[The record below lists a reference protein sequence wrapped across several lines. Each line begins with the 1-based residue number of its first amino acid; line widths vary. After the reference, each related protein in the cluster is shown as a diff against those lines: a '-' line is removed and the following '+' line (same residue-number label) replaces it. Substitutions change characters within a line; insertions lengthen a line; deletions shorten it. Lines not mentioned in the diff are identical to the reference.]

1 MKHKKMLLAL
11 LLLFAMICPHFT
23 QVMAEE
29 TKAAEEVR
37 LSDDSSDFVLLSDAV
52 PDAILE
58 IRYYSTY
65 NFVGRRIDGYE
76 EPLALLTKE
85 AASALKEVSDE
96 LVEKGYR
103 LKIFDAYRPQMA
115 VTDFMNW
122 ALDAD
127 DTRMKEYFYPDLDKD
142 VLFPQGYI
150 NEHSGHSRGSTVD
163 LTLFDM
169 TTEKEVDMGGTFDYF
184 GELSHPDYKDIT
196 EEQYNNRMILRE
208 AMLSHGFKPLP
219 EEWWHFTLE
228 DEPYPDTY
236 FTFPV
241 SSDSIT
247 AQAGEEELS
256 EKGYTLEQVVIL
268 SRHNLRAPLS
278 SNGSVP
284 QELTPH
290 SWTNWTANSS
300 ELTINGGIQETSM
313 GQYFRK
319 WLNEEGLIEE
329 NSVPEEGEIRFNARD
344 KQRCRAT
351 ARYFASGLFPL
362 ADITVEYP
370 SEANGPEDFMSPN
383 LKFYSEDYAADA
395 IQQVADIGGAEG
407 FDGISE
413 DMRDAIRLIMDTV
426 DVEDSEI
433 YKSGKYGDLLTDSSG
448 YMMEADKE
456 PDVTGAIKTAS
467 QVGDALVL
475 QYYEEPDELKAAF
488 GHELTEEDWKTIG
501 GFMTKYLIMKHGTPM
516 VAVNITNPLIE
527 ELESE
532 LKNEDRK
539 FSFFC
544 AHDCTVMGALTALG
558 AEPYSLPESIETR
571 TPIGVKLLFERWRD
585 EAGKAWYRVDL
596 VYRSTEQIRDSAV
609 LTPDN
614 PPMRYDLEFE
624 GVETNEDGLISEEEL
639 FGMFDRTE
647 AEYEQMKEKYT
658 DESKKK

>member
-1 MKHKKMLLAL
+1 MKSKKLLLSL
-11 LLLFAMICPHFT
+11 LLLFALICPQFV

-29 TKAAEEVR
+29 TKAAEEIN
-37 LSDDSSDFVLLSDAV
+37 LSDDSSDFVMLSDAV

-58 IRYYSTY
+58 IRYYSSY

-103 LKIFDAYRPQMA
+103 LKIFDAYRPQRA

-122 ALDAD
+122 ALDPD
-127 DTRMKEYFYPDLDKD
+127 DTLMKEYFYPELDKE

-150 NEHSGHSRGSTVD
+150 AEHSGHSRGSTVD

-169 TTEKEVDMGGTFDYF
+169 TTQQEVDMGGTFDYF

-208 AMLSHGFKPLP
+208 AMLAHGFKPLE

-241 SSDSIT
+241 SSDSL
-247 AQAGEEELS
+247 AAEASEEDLG

-290 SWTNWTANSS
+290 QWTDWSANSS

-329 NSVPEEGEIRFNARD
+329 NSVPKEGEVRFNARD

-351 ARYFASGLFPL
+351 ARYFASGLLPL
-362 ADITVEYP
+362 ADINVEYP
-370 SEANGPEDFMSPN
+370 AEANGPEDFMSPV
-383 LKFYSEDYAADA
+383 LKFYSEDYARDA
-395 IQQVADIGGAEG
+395 VKQVADMGGAEG
-407 FDGISE
+407 FAGLSDE
-413 DMRDAIRLIMDTV
+413 TRDAIRLIMDTA

-433 YKSGKYGDLLTDSSG
+433 YKSGKYGDLLTDGSG

-501 GFMTKYLIMKHGTPM
+501 GFMTRYLELKHGAPM
-516 VAVNITNPLIE
+516 VAVNITHPLIE

-539 FSFFC
+539 LSFFC
-544 AHDCTVMGALTALG
+544 AHDCTVLGALTALG
-558 AEPYSLPESIETR
+558 AEPYSLPDSIETR

-585 EAGKAWYRVDL
+585 EDGKAWYRVDL
-596 VYRSTEQIRDSAV
+596 VYRSAEQIRDQAV

-614 PPMRYDLEFE
+614 PPMRYDLKFE
-624 GVETNEDGLISEEEL
+624 GVETNEDGLIPEEEL

-647 AEYEQMKEKYT
+647 AKYEEMKEKYT
-658 DESKKK
+658 K